1 MPASSERP
9 TNASAVFSGVL
20 KTCAIALSGADPKV
34 IAPNASRE
42 MMSPVFPRRVYCMK
56 VILEQARKDV
66 NERPAW
72 QRDRVVAQKAQPEN
86 QQASPATEAQKPSDS
101 S

>member
-1 MPASSERP
+1 MPER
-9 TNASAVFSGVL
+9 GWL
-20 KTCAIALSGADPKV
+20 
-34 IAPNASRE
+34 
-42 MMSPVFPRRVYCMK
+42 K

-72 QRDRVVAQKAQPEN
+72 QRDRVVAQKAQSEN
-86 QQASPATEAQKPSDS
+86 QQASPATEAQKPSES